1 MATVKRVSIPT
12 YSPLPTG
19 GESLGGT
26 IKAKMATADGKIV
39 TRTIKSEENPTG
51 WSREDFVKSAQ
62 SGSVTVTDEIP
73 GTLKKTGVKGS
84 RKYSGAVAGSV
95 AGATY
100 DMAFFL
106 PEFEDET
113 GNNA

>member
-1 MATVKRVSIPT
+1 MAGKKLVAIPVYT
-12 YSPLPTG
+12 PMPTG
-19 GESLGGT
+19 GESLGGV
-26 IKAKMATADGKIV
+26 IKAKMATLDGRTV
-39 TRTIKSEENPTG
+39 TRTIKSDENPTG

-62 SGSVTVTDEIP
+62 SGSVVVTDEIP
-73 GTLKKTGVKGS
+73 GTLKKTGAKGS

-106 PEFEDET
+106 PQYVDEP
-113 GNNA
+113 GNVA

>member
-1 MATVKRVSIPT
+1 MAKVKFTSMPS
-12 YSPLPTG
+12 YEPMPAG

-26 IKAKMATADGKIV
+26 IKAKMTTKDGKIV
-39 TRTIKSEENPTG
+39 TRTIKADENPTG
-51 WSREDFVKSAQ
+51 WSKEDFVKSAQ
-62 SGSVTVTDEIP
+62 AGSVTVTDEIP